1 MWVKS
6 EDGRLYNLEHAYEVT
21 LEGDEDRGYFVEARF
36 NIASASDFGGSSAT
50 IGQLSD
56 FKPEEEGRKV
66 LERIAST
73 INRKDT
79 YLDLSAPPHSS
90 TL

>member
-6 EDGRLYNLEHAYEVT
+6 EDGRLYNLEHAYQVAV
-21 LEGDEDRGYFVEARF
+21 EGSEDRGYSVEAHF
-36 NIASASDFGGSSAT
+36 NIASASDFGGSSVT
-50 IGQLSD
+50 IGLLSN
-56 FKPEEEGRKV
+56 FKPGEEARKV

-79 YLDLSAPPHSS
+79 YLDLSEPPHSS
-90 TL
+90 SL